1 MFKEL
6 STQRHYIEGL
16 PMKNSTSS
24 GVRSLTLA
32 VHNLRNITSPEDKL
46 DGRQV
51 LTGQMPLAEI
61 LKLPTHENVRG
72 YLVEAEGKQRRAS
85 TQVHRAIRE
94 TLKEQPSR
102 FSVLNSGVVIVASE
116 SELDNEKR
124 TIKLSSPS
132 IINGSQT
139 QGVVRDFVEAGND
152 VEDVH
157 IKFEV
162 IVCDDN
168 DLIADIS
175 IARNFQNDVQ
185 LISIAGKKGELN
197 ELEEALQKAFPTL
210 KLQKSET
217 QRPADDN
224 SYIHTEKLLQ
234 VIAALLPPSIWWKSS
249 EYNKTYTY
257 SAKATC
263 LKDFRAIFDAAQ
275 NGDTQMAA
283 VYNFYLDIAPQA
295 HTIYGKWKEHQG
307 FQGSGLRSIERDGRE
322 IIEVPDGI
330 VFPILASLAQFAGK
344 SKGSWKINQPTALD
358 DEELIRAAKRAYMEI
373 AKSKPEIMGK
383 SKACY
388 SALDQITAI
397 YKKLLN

>member
-1 MFKEL
+1 MNTSISGGTRPL
-6 STQRHYIEGL
+6 SLSIHSI
-16 PMKNSTSS
+16 
-24 GVRSLTLA
+24 
-32 VHNLRNITSPEDKL
+32 RNITSPEDQA
-46 DGRQV
+46 DGRQIFS
-51 LTGQMPLAEI
+51 GQMPLGEI

-102 FSVLNSGVVIVASE
+102 FSVLNSGVVIVASK
-116 SELDNEKR
+116 SELDESKR
-124 TIKLSSPS
+124 TLRLKSPS

-139 QGVVRDFVEAGND
+139 QGVVRDFFNSGNPID
-152 VEDVH
+152 DIH

-162 IVCDDN
+162 IVCDDD

-197 ELEEALQKAFPTL
+197 ELEKAVQKKFPDL

-217 QRPADDN
+217 QRPAEGND
-224 SYIHTEKLLQ
+224 YVQTEKLLQ
-234 VIAALLPPSIWWKSS
+234 VIAALVPPELWWKTG

-263 LKDFRAIFDAAQ
+263 LKDFRFIFDGAIEQ
-275 NGDTQMAA
+275 GDETLKS
-283 VYNFYLDIAPQA
+283 VYQFYLDMAPQA
-295 HTIYGKWKEHQG
+295 WKLYNEWKVHQG
-307 FQGSGLRSIERDGRE
+307 FQGTGLRSIERDGRE
-322 IIEVPDGI
+322 IVDIPDGL
-330 VFPILASLAQFAGK
+330 VFPILSSLAQFAVK
-344 SKGSWKINQPTALD
+344 TKKGWVIKKPDALD
-358 DEELIRAAKRAYMEI
+358 DDELIQTAKRAYMEI
-373 AKSKPEIMGK
+373 ARSRPEIMGK
-383 SKACY
+383 TKACY

-397 YKKLLN
+397 YKKLQPKSA